1 MGHYENQGGHVE
13 YYTPKYIFEAMNVT
27 FELDVAHPADFHTHV
42 PCKQFYSEGS
52 LEKEW
57 NGFVWMNP
65 PYGSEKNKIKWIEK
79 FIDHGNGI
87 ALMPDRTSA
96 EWWQIFAKGSDLHG
110 FTFDKIKFE
119 LSDGTTADSPGNGNT
134 FFAIGGKGMD
144 ALMNL
149 KSSNLVHVYR
159 KF

>member
-1 MGHYENQGGHVE
+1 MGHHENQGGHVE
-13 YYTPKYIFEAMNVT
+13 YYTPKYIFEAMDVT
-27 FELDVAHPADFHTHV
+27 FDLDVAHPKDFRTHV

-52 LEKEW
+52 LEKQW

-96 EWWQIFAKGSDLHG
+96 KWWQIFAKGSDLHG

-119 LSDGTTADSPGNGNT
+119 LSDGTIADSPGNGNT
-134 FFAIGGKGMD
+134 FFAIGWKGSH

-149 KSSNLVHVYR
+149 KDSNLVHVYR